1 MQKISQIISAA
12 LLAFVLG
19 FSGISQAAEP
29 AAPKLTLISNVNIF
43 DGENEKLLKN
53 RHVLIK
59 DNLIETI
66 SNEPLAVIQTDNV
79 TMIDGGGR
87 TLMPGLIDAHW
98 HSLFSSMPMAKL
110 MASEISYMSLVGAK
124 ANEDALM
131 RGFTSVR
138 DVGGNVFALKQATDE
153 GLINGPRIYPSGA
166 TISQTSGHG
175 DFRGPLEVPANNG
188 APLDYLQREGI
199 TIIADGVPAVLQR
212 SREILRKGASQLKV
226 MAGGGVASD
235 YDPLDSTQY
244 TFDEMRAL
252 VEVANNWNTYI
263 AVHAFTD
270 DAVRQ
275 AVEAGV
281 KSIEHGHLLTDETL
295 KLMAQKDVWLSMQPI
310 LNDEDA
316 IPFPPGSANQRKFE
330 EVTAGTDN
338 VYKTAKKYKVKIAWG
353 TDTLFD
359 PQLAAKQ
366 GKLLAKMKK
375 WFTPYEALKM
385 ATSDNAELLALSG
398 PRNPYQQGPLGVIK
412 EGAYADMILV
422 DGNPL
427 ENLDLVSDADKNF
440 VVIMKD
446 GKVYKNTLHQAT
458 GL

>member
-338 VYKTAKKYKVKIAWG
+338 VYKTAKKYRVKIAWG

>member
-1 MQKISQIISAA
+1 MMMKNTINGITHV
-12 LLAFVLG
+12 LLASALFMSVVL
-19 FSGISQAAEP
+19 QAAEP
-29 AAPKLTLISNVNIF
+29 APARLTLISNVNIF

-66 SNEPLAVIQTDNV
+66 SNEALAVIQTDNV

-110 MASEISYMSLVGAK
+110 MTSEISYMSLVGAK

-175 DFRGPLEVPANNG
+175 DFRGPLEVPANYG

-199 TIIADGVPAVLQR
+199 TIIADGVPAVMQR

-226 MAGGGVASD
+226 MAGGGVSSD

-281 KSIEHGHLLTDETL
+281 KSVEHGHLLTDKTL

-330 EVTAGTDN
+330 EVTAGTGN

-366 GKLLAKMKK
+366 GKQLAKMKK

-398 PRNPYQQGPLGVIK
+398 RRHPYHQGPLGVIK
-412 EGAYADMILV
+412 EGA
-422 DGNPL
+422 
-427 ENLDLVSDADKNF
+427 
-440 VVIMKD
+440 
-446 GKVYKNTLHQAT
+446 
-458 GL
+458 